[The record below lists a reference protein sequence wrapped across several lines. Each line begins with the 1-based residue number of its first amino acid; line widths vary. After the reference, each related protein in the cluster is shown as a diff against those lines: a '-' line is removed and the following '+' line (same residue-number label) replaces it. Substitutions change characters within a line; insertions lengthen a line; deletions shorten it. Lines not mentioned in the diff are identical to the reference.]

1 MYLQLY
7 LFVFVAVFVFVF
19 VCICEDEDQGSGY
32 PGLVRPLRR
41 FTATNLPARGPRALL
56 LLLLLEV
63 IMDSW
68 CHLAILESSNLALGP
83 RALLQ
88 VSNWRSSGHLASSH
102 LLVTID
108 HTVIQ
113 ENLFWGLS
121 LLELAIHPFF
131 LMCIDAQCAYLHNAH
146 IREYIVFAHIAGFVV
161 IARFKQSARKIEI
174 ELEVFWPILRTL

>member
-1 MYLQLY
+1 MKDDDEGSGYPGLVRPIY
-7 LFVFVAVFVFVF
+7 ICICNCIFFVFVAVFVFVF

-63 IMDSW
+63 IMDPW
-68 CHLAILESSNLALGP
+68 CHLAILKSSNPALGP

-113 ENLFWGLS
+113 ENLFWGVS
-121 LLELAIHPFF
+121 LLELATHPFF
-131 LMCIDAQCAYLHNAH
+131 PMCIDAHCAYLH
-146 IREYIVFAHIAGFVV
+146 IYTYSRIY
-161 IARFKQSARKIEI
+161 
-174 ELEVFWPILRTL
+174 TLI